1 MESRGDGVAVI
12 KSSAVQRLA
21 QAQTMLMPEILGL
34 LALLSG
40 GWFLWDSMKARE
52 AANVAMRDACKAE
65 ELLFLDDTVALK
77 SVWPV
82 RNDQGHVRLRRVY
95 AFEYSDTGHNR
106 RTGRI
111 TLVADKVSVLYIG
124 LRATPDGETLQ

>member
-1 MESRGDGVAVI
+1 
-12 KSSAVQRLA
+12 
-21 QAQTMLMPEILGL
+21 
-34 LALLSG
+34 
-40 GWFLWDSMKARE
+40 
-52 AANVAMRDACKAE
+52 MRDACKAE
-65 ELLFLDDTVALK
+65 GLLFLDDTVALK

-111 TLVADKVSVLYIG
+111 TLVADKVSVLCIG

>member
-1 MESRGDGVAVI
+1 P
-12 KSSAVQRLA
+12 A
-21 QAQTMLMPEILGL
+21 QTQTMLMPEILGL

-65 ELLFLDDTVALK
+65 GLLFLDDTVALK
-77 SVWPV
+77 SVRPV

-106 RTGRI
+106 RKGRI

-124 LRATPDGETLQ
+124 FWGSPADALQL